1 MKQHHSFPDGP
12 LDSDPR
18 RAGFALVE
26 VAISTLLVGTLLVAS
41 LEGVGSVLKYRNET
55 ADSQRG
61 SLLAEELL
69 ARILQ
74 LDYSDPDD
82 SQLFGREW
90 SERFSTGIYDD
101 VDDYDGYT
109 ESPPQ
114 DAGGTAINGFSGWE
128 RRVSVDW
135 VRRDNLTQAIS
146 SDQGVKRITV
156 TIRKNGNTVVTRWG
170 LRSDVA
176 RLEVSEL

>member
-1 MKQHHSFPDGP
+1 MKRHPAPQS
-12 LDSDPR
+12 SR
-18 RAGFALVE
+18 VAGRLRPAFSLVE

-41 LEGVGSVLKYRNET
+41 LESVGSVFRYRNET
-55 ADSQRG
+55 TDAQRG

-74 LDYSDPDD
+74 LNYSDPDD
-82 SQLFGREW
+82 YQIFGREW

-101 VDDYDGYT
+101 VDDYDGYV

-114 DAGGTAINGFSGWE
+114 DISGATMTGFSEWE

-135 VRRDNLTQAIS
+135 VRTDKLMQAIN
-146 SDQGVKRITV
+146 SDQGAKRITV
-156 TIRKNGNTVVTRWG
+156 TIRKNGTTVATRWG
-170 LRSDVA
+170 LRTDIA
-176 RLEVSEL
+176 RLGVSEL